1 MKSQAHIRIAAFLLL
16 AVTVSACGAGSL
28 ETMFVN
34 PGSFDYLS
42 CSDISNTAVA
52 TSKREQELKGLIDR
66 AEQESAGVLV
76 AAAAYRTE
84 LLKARGDLNMLAE
97 AARTKKCEVLPKS

>member
-1 MKSQAHIRIAAFLLL
+1 
-16 AVTVSACGAGSL
+16 
-28 ETMFVN
+28 
-34 PGSFDYLS
+34 LS
-42 CSDISNTAVA
+42 CSDIANATAT
-52 TSKREQELKGLIDR
+52 TSKREQELQGLIDR

-97 AARTKKCEVLPKS
+97 AARSKKCEFPPKS